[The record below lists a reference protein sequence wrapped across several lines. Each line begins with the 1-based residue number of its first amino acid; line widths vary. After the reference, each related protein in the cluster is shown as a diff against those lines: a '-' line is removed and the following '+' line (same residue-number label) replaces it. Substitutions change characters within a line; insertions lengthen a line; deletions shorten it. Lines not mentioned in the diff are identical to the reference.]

1 MSSRS
6 KRPARYPKCALLPLM
21 VAIGL
26 MVSLRAAP
34 DQLPAARV
42 ETAELPNA
50 PGSEAVKV
58 RCLTCHGAD
67 IIRGQRLSKAGWERE
82 VEKMVG
88 WGAQLG
94 GTERGDIIEY
104 LSAQFGVKA
113 AAPAE
118 SEETAAATL
127 LPRCLTCHDLRL
139 IGQQRLTAA
148 GWIREIDKMIG
159 WGATLTESER
169 NLLSEYLAKR
179 FGPEK

>member
-1 MSSRS
+1 
-6 KRPARYPKCALLPLM
+6 M

-26 MVSLRAAP
+26 VVPLRAAF
-34 DQLPAARV
+34 DQPPAASV
-42 ETAELPNA
+42 ETLDLPDA

-67 IIRGQRLSKAGWERE
+67 IILGQRLSKAGWDRE
-82 VEKMVG
+82 LEKMIG

-94 GTERGDIIEY
+94 AGERAEIVEY
-104 LSAQFGVKA
+104 LSAHVGLKVAAPVEREEPA
-113 AAPAE
+113 AAA
-118 SEETAAATL
+118 L

-139 IGQQRLTAA
+139 IEEQRLTAA

-159 WGATLTESER
+159 WGATLTQSER